1 MNAIKKYITSGVV
14 IAMSLLAV
22 SVAFAADSKPVF
34 YPSDVK
40 NPRIQFLSTID
51 GEGYFGSNSSF
62 GNRFPGYNPDSS
74 VKEKAPFGQTYGL
87 ASTQDELFICDV
99 TKQQVMIFNF
109 KTSIITKFGEGLSKP
124 AGIAI
129 DTDGT
134 RYVVDLG
141 NMRISVYNAKNA
153 FVRNM
158 TDAQGWYPVSAAILN
173 DSLYVVDTK
182 NHQVVVMNK
191 NTGVVTKRIGQPGEE
206 VGEFAAPSAITVGSN
221 GLIYVSNTHNGRVDV
236 IDANGKFVD
245 KFGDT
250 PNVAAGSFARPKGI
264 AFDKENRLYVVDN
277 SFENVQI
284 FNDKKQFLMPFGE
297 VGNVKGGLNL
307 PMTILVDYNNAKYFS
322 KYVAPGH
329 SLEYVI
335 LVANQTGP
343 HKISVFG
350 FLKQ

>member
-1 MNAIKKYITSGVV
+1 MNAIKKYITSGLV
-14 IAMSLLAV
+14 IAMSLIAIN
-22 SVAFAADSKPVF
+22 VAFAADAKHVF

-40 NPRIQFLSTID
+40 NPRIQFLNTIN
-51 GEGYFGSNSSF
+51 GEGFFSNGSSF
-62 GNRFPGYNPDSS
+62 GDRFPGYNPDAQ
-74 VKEKAPFGQTYGL
+74 KEKAPFGQTYGL

-109 KTSIITKFGEGLSKP
+109 KTSSITKFGVNMSKP
-124 AGIAI
+124 VGIAI
-129 DTDGT
+129 DNDGT

-141 NMRISVYNAKNA
+141 NMKISVYDAQNK
-153 FVRNM
+153 FVRTM
-158 TDAQGWYPVSAAILN
+158 TDAQGWYPVATALLN
-173 DSLYVVDTK
+173 DSLYVVDSK

-191 NTGVVTKRIGQPGEE
+191 NTGAVTKRIGQPGEAI
-206 VGEFAAPSAITVGSN
+206 GEFAAPTAITVSAQ

-245 KFGDT
+245 KYGDA

-264 AFDKENRLYVVDN
+264 ALDKENRLYVVDN

-297 VGNVKGGLNL
+297 IGNVKAGLNL

-329 SLEYVI
+329 ELEYII
-335 LVANQTGP
+335 LVASQTGAN
-343 HKISVFG
+343 KINVFG